1 MVRPTRDRKNAC
13 RDEGKFTISSLKGSY
28 NGEGWRSTPAQPF
41 RMEAVGSWAPA
52 DNEGTIYTLGSCSA
66 HYFDVTGSLVAY
78 AWYGQGTR
86 ILDISKPEKPIQVAY
101 FRPDGGNVW
110 ASYFRNGYV
119 YTADAA
125 RGVDILKLNE
135 RREGRFG
142 RQEGSQRAE
151 DVQAAGL
158 VPAEHGVQALGLRPV
173 DRRALPAAGRS
184 VST

>member
-1 MVRPTRDRKNAC
+1 MK
-13 RDEGKFTISSLKGSY
+13 
-28 NGEGWRSTPAQPF
+28 
-41 RMEAVGSWAPA
+41 AVGSWAPA

-66 HYFDVTGSLVAY
+66 HYFDVKGSLIAY

-86 ILDISKPEKPIQVAY
+86 ILDISEPEKPIQVAY

-135 RREGRFG
+135 GAKAASAAKKEVNAPKMS
-142 RQEGSQRAE
+142 EE
-151 DVQAAGL
+151 AGL